1 MDSNNLMN
9 NNQNINNENNNLIKK
24 KEKRSFLDI
33 FVEIIGRITLI
44 VLFLFI
50 VDYAYSLMFADKPI
64 IVLKQENNKYSS
76 ILYDMYICKNGKA
89 VKLKNEKF
97 ACEEIDGIDID
108 NNNTNENNN
117 TESNNQNNNTN
128 NNNTNNSNNNTNNNN
143 TNNTTTDKNK
153 TNENTK
159 NDNTTTKDT
168 ETKKDNNIVNDNN
181 KSDTNKDVPK
191 IDKDKLILK
200 DNQNTNSNIKI
211 EDRQK
216 GDCAQALDYYYKDN
230 EYEYYFT
237 CKKSNSV
244 YIIKDGKEYTIKYAL
259 NNNIVTMQELIDNG
273 FNPLKKSRNLVD
285 K

>member
-9 NNQNINNENNNLIKK
+9 NNQNINNGNNNITEK
-24 KEKRSFLDI
+24 KEKRNFLDI
-33 FVEIIGRITLI
+33 FVEVIGRITLI

-97 ACEEIDGIDID
+97 TCEEIDGIDIN
-108 NNNTNENNN
+108 NNNTKESTN
-117 TESNNQNNNTN
+117 TESNNQNNNT
-128 NNNTNNSNNNTNNNN
+128 TI
-143 TNNTTTDKNK
+143 DKNK

-168 ETKKDNNIVNDNN
+168 ETKKDDNIVNDIN
-181 KSDTNKDVPK
+181 KSN
-191 IDKDKLILK
+191 IDKDLSNDKLIIE
-200 DNQNTNSNIKI
+200 DNQNTNSNSNIKI

-216 GDCAQALDYYYKDN
+216 GNCAQAIEYYYQDN
-230 EYEYYFT
+230 AYKYYFT
-237 CKKSNSV
+237 CIKSNSV
-244 YIIKDGKEYTIKYAL
+244 FVIKDGKEYTIKYAL

-273 FNPLKKSRNLVD
+273 FHPLKESRNLVD

>member
-9 NNQNINNENNNLIKK
+9 NNQNINNRNNNITEK
-24 KEKRSFLDI
+24 KEKRNFLDI
-33 FVEIIGRITLI
+33 FVEVIGRITLI

-97 ACEEIDGIDID
+97 TCEEIDGIDIN
-108 NNNTNENNN
+108 NNNTNENTN

-128 NNNTNNSNNNTNNNN
+128 NNNTNNNN

-159 NDNTTTKDT
+159 KDNTTTKDT
-168 ETKKDNNIVNDNN
+168 ETKKDNNTVNDNN
-181 KSDTNKDVPK
+181 KSDTNKDVSK

-200 DNQNTNSNIKI
+200 DNQNTNGNIKI

-216 GDCAQALDYYYKDN
+216 GNCAQAIEYYYQDN
-230 EYEYYFT
+230 AYKYYFT
-237 CKKSNSV
+237 CIKSNSV
-244 YIIKDGKEYTIKYAL
+244 FVIKDGKEYTIKYAL
-259 NNNIVTMQELIDNG
+259 NNNVVTMQELIDNG
-273 FNPLKKSRNLVD
+273 FHPLKESRNLVD

>member
-1 MDSNNLMN
+1 MD
-9 NNQNINNENNNLIKK
+9 NNNLINNNENDNTIEK
-24 KEKRSFLDI
+24 KEKRNFLNI
-33 FVEIIGRITLI
+33 FVEVIGRITLI

-50 VDYAYSLMFADKPI
+50 IDYAYSLMFADKPI

-97 ACEEIDGIDID
+97 TCEEIDGIDIN
-108 NNNTNENNN
+108 NNNTKENTN
-117 TESNNQNNNTN
+117 TESNNQNNNT
-128 NNNTNNSNNNTNNNN
+128 TI
-143 TNNTTTDKNK
+143 DKNK

-168 ETKKDNNIVNDNN
+168 ETKKDDNIVNDTNKSNKEENNN
-181 KSDTNKDVPK
+181 K
-191 IDKDKLILK
+191 LIIE
-200 DNQNTNSNIKI
+200 DNQNTNGNIKI

-216 GDCAQALDYYYKDN
+216 GNCAQAIEYYYQDN
-230 EYEYYFT
+230 AYKYYFT
-237 CKKSNSV
+237 CIKSNSV
-244 YIIKDGKEYTIKYAL
+244 FVIKDGKEYTIKYAL

-273 FNPLKKSRNLVD
+273 FHPLKESRNLVD

>member
-9 NNQNINNENNNLIKK
+9 NNQNINNGNNNITEK
-24 KEKRSFLDI
+24 KEKRNFLNI
-33 FVEIIGRITLI
+33 FIEVIGRITLI

-97 ACEEIDGIDID
+97 TCEEIDEIDIN
-108 NNNTNENNN
+108 NNNTKENTK
-117 TESNNQNNNTN
+117 TESNNQNNNT
-128 NNNTNNSNNNTNNNN
+128 TI
-143 TNNTTTDKNK
+143 DKNK

-168 ETKKDNNIVNDNN
+168 ETKKDDNIVNDTNKSNKEENNN
-181 KSDTNKDVPK
+181 K
-191 IDKDKLILK
+191 LIIE
-200 DNQNTNSNIKI
+200 DNQNTNGNIKI

-216 GDCAQALDYYYKDN
+216 GNCAQAIEYYYQDN
-230 EYEYYFT
+230 AYKYYFT
-237 CKKSNSV
+237 CIKSNSV
-244 YIIKDGKEYTIKYAL
+244 FVIKDGKEYTIKYAL

-273 FNPLKKSRNLVD
+273 FHPLKESRNLVD

>member
-1 MDSNNLMN
+1 MD
-9 NNQNINNENNNLIKK
+9 NNNLINNNENDNTIEK
-24 KEKRSFLDI
+24 KEKRNFLNI
-33 FVEIIGRITLI
+33 FIEVIGRITLI

-97 ACEEIDGIDID
+97 TCEEIDEIDIN
-108 NNNTNENNN
+108 NNNTKENTN
-117 TESNNQNNNTN
+117 TESNNQNNNT
-128 NNNTNNSNNNTNNNN
+128 TI
-143 TNNTTTDKNK
+143 DKNK

-168 ETKKDNNIVNDNN
+168 ETKKDDNIVNDTNKSNKEENNN
-181 KSDTNKDVPK
+181 K
-191 IDKDKLILK
+191 LIIE

-216 GDCAQALDYYYKDN
+216 GNCAQAIEYYYQDN
-230 EYEYYFT
+230 AYKYYFT
-237 CKKSNSV
+237 CIKSNSV
-244 YIIKDGKEYTIKYAL
+244 FVIKDGKEYTIQYAL

-273 FNPLKKSRNLVD
+273 FHPLKESRNLVD

>member
-1 MDSNNLMN
+1 MD
-9 NNQNINNENNNLIKK
+9 NNNLINNNENDNTIEK
-24 KEKRSFLDI
+24 KEKRNFLNI
-33 FVEIIGRITLI
+33 FIEVIGRITLI
-44 VLFLFI
+44 ILFLFI

-97 ACEEIDGIDID
+97 TCEEIDGIDIN
-108 NNNTNENNN
+108 NNNTKENTN
-117 TESNNQNNNTN
+117 TESNNQNNNT
-128 NNNTNNSNNNTNNNN
+128 TI
-143 TNNTTTDKNK
+143 DKNK

-168 ETKKDNNIVNDNN
+168 ETKKDDNIVNDTNKTNKAENNN
-181 KSDTNKDVPK
+181 K
-191 IDKDKLILK
+191 LIIE
-200 DNQNTNSNIKI
+200 DNQNTNGNIKI

-216 GDCAQALDYYYKDN
+216 GNCAQAIEYYYQDN
-230 EYEYYFT
+230 AYKYYFT
-237 CKKSNSV
+237 CIKSNSV
-244 YIIKDGKEYTIKYAL
+244 FVIKDGKEYTIKYAL

-273 FNPLKKSRNLVD
+273 FHPLKESRNLVD

>member
-9 NNQNINNENNNLIKK
+9 NNQNINNGNNNITEK
-24 KEKRSFLDI
+24 KEKRNFLDI
-33 FVEIIGRITLI
+33 FVEVIGRITLI

-64 IVLKQENNKYSS
+64 IVLKHENNKYSS

-97 ACEEIDGIDID
+97 TCEEIDGIDID
-108 NNNTNENNN
+108 NNNNKENTNTENNN
-117 TESNNQNNNTN
+117 QNNTN
-128 NNNTNNSNNNTNNNN
+128 NNNNNSN
-143 TNNTTTDKNK
+143 
-153 TNENTK
+153 
-159 NDNTTTKDT
+159 NTTTKDT
-168 ETKKDNNIVNDNN
+168 ETKKDNNTVNDNN
-181 KSDTNKDVPK
+181 KSDTNKDVSK

-200 DNQNTNSNIKI
+200 DNQNTNSNSNIKI

-216 GDCAQALDYYYKDN
+216 GDCAQAIEYYYQDN
-230 EYEYYFT
+230 AYKYYFT
-237 CKKSNSV
+237 CIKSNSV
-244 YIIKDGKEYTIKYAL
+244 FVIKDGKEYTIKYAL

-273 FNPLKKSRNLVD
+273 FHPLKESRNLVD

>member
-1 MDSNNLMN
+1 MD
-9 NNQNINNENNNLIKK
+9 NNNLINNNENDNTIEK
-24 KEKRSFLDI
+24 KEKRNFLNI
-33 FVEIIGRITLI
+33 FVEVIGRITLI

-97 ACEEIDGIDID
+97 TCEEIDGIDIN
-108 NNNTNENNN
+108 NNNTKENTN
-117 TESNNQNNNTN
+117 TESNNQNNNT
-128 NNNTNNSNNNTNNNN
+128 TI
-143 TNNTTTDKNK
+143 DKNK

-168 ETKKDNNIVNDNN
+168 ETKKDDNIINDNN
-181 KSDTNKDVPK
+181 KSN
-191 IDKDKLILK
+191 IDKDLSNDKLIIE
-200 DNQNTNSNIKI
+200 DNQNTNSNSNIKI

-216 GDCAQALDYYYKDN
+216 GNCAQAIEYYYQDN
-230 EYEYYFT
+230 TYKYYFT
-237 CKKSNSV
+237 CIKSNSV
-244 YIIKDGKEYTIKYAL
+244 FVIKDGKEYTIKYAL

-273 FNPLKKSRNLVD
+273 FHPLKESRNLVD

>member
-9 NNQNINNENNNLIKK
+9 NNQNINNGNNNITEK
-24 KEKRSFLDI
+24 KEKRNFLDI
-33 FVEIIGRITLI
+33 FVEVIGRITLI

-97 ACEEIDGIDID
+97 TCEEIDGIDIN
-108 NNNTNENNN
+108 NNNTKESTN
-117 TESNNQNNNTN
+117 TESNNQNNNT
-128 NNNTNNSNNNTNNNN
+128 TI
-143 TNNTTTDKNK
+143 DKNK

-168 ETKKDNNIVNDNN
+168 ETKKDDNIINDNN
-181 KSDTNKDVPK
+181 KSN
-191 IDKDKLILK
+191 IDKDLSNDKLIIE
-200 DNQNTNSNIKI
+200 DNQNTNSNSNIKI

-216 GDCAQALDYYYKDN
+216 GNCAQAIEYYYQDN
-230 EYEYYFT
+230 AYKYYFT
-237 CKKSNSV
+237 CIKSNSV
-244 YIIKDGKEYTIKYAL
+244 FVIKDGKEYTIKYAL

-273 FNPLKKSRNLVD
+273 FHPLKESRNLVD

>member
-9 NNQNINNENNNLIKK
+9 NNQNINNENNNITEK
-24 KEKRSFLDI
+24 KEKRNFLNI
-33 FVEIIGRITLI
+33 FIEIIGRITLI

-50 VDYAYSLMFADKPI
+50 IDYAYSLMFADKPI

-97 ACEEIDGIDID
+97 TCEEIDGIDIN
-108 NNNTNENNN
+108 NNNTKENTN

-128 NNNTNNSNNNTNNNN
+128 NNNTNNNN

-159 NDNTTTKDT
+159 KDNTTTKDT
-168 ETKKDNNIVNDNN
+168 ETKKDNNTVNDNN
-181 KSDTNKDVPK
+181 KSDTNKDVSK

-200 DNQNTNSNIKI
+200 DNQNTNGNIKI

-216 GDCAQALDYYYKDN
+216 GNCAQAIEYYYQDN
-230 EYEYYFT
+230 AYKYYFT
-237 CKKSNSV
+237 CIKSNSV
-244 YIIKDGKEYTIKYAL
+244 FVIKDGKEYTIKYAL

-273 FNPLKKSRNLVD
+273 FHPLKESRNLVD

>member
-9 NNQNINNENNNLIKK
+9 NNQNINNENNNLIEK

-97 ACEEIDGIDID
+97 TCEEIDGIDID

-117 TESNNQNNNTN
+117 TESNNQNGNTN
-128 NNNTNNSNNNTNNNN
+128 SNNNNTNNNN
-143 TNNTTTDKNK
+143 NNNTN
-153 TNENTK
+153 
-159 NDNTTTKDT
+159 NTTTKDT

-181 KSDTNKDVPK
+181 KSDTNKDVSK

-200 DNQNTNSNIKI
+200 DNQNTNNNIKI

-216 GDCAQALDYYYKDN
+216 GDCAQAIEYYYQDN
-230 EYEYYFT
+230 AYKYYFT
-237 CKKSNSV
+237 CIKSNSV
-244 YIIKDGKEYTIKYAL
+244 FVIKDGKEYTIKYAL

-273 FNPLKKSRNLVD
+273 FHPLKESRNLVD